1 MIGPMRRGVLLI
13 ALACVAAVAVPS
25 AFGADFG
32 RGIFKG
38 KADSEFDNDRPA
50 TPVEVKVKG
59 SRVRLTKLV
68 LEFECSIAGSG
79 GQVQKLNRT
88 VETNF
93 TRVRKGPAGGGAAQ
107 NTTVKANDGPEQI
120 DLTVNYGLRQR
131 TVLGNVNATLD
142 FEGLPCTDDV
152 EFKANKR

>member
-1 MIGPMRRGVLLI
+1 MRRGAFLI
-13 ALACVAAVAVPS
+13 ALVCVALAAP
-25 AFGADFG
+25 AALGAGYG
-32 RGIFKG
+32 RGVFVG
-38 KADSEFDNDRPA
+38 KADSEFDSDRPA

-59 SRVRLTKLV
+59 SRVRITKLG

-88 VETNF
+88 VETDF

-107 NTTVKANDGPEQI
+107 NETVKANDGPEQI

-131 TVLGNVNATLD
+131 TVLGQVNATLD

-152 EFKANKR
+152 DFKANKK